1 MNLLDP
7 RFKYVP
13 AAATDIASTWRRF
26 GFDPLA
32 NEKRR
37 ARLKRLL
44 SSEAEP
50 AALSLVRSEHRL
62 KPDYGR

>member
-13 AAATDIASTWRRF
+13 AVETDIASTWRRF

-44 SSEAEP
+44 SPEAQP
-50 AALSLVRSEHRL
+50 AVLSLVRSGPRL
-62 KPDYGR
+62 KSEHEQ

>member
-13 AAATDIASTWRRF
+13 AVETDIASTWRRF

-37 ARLKRLL
+37 ARVKGLL
-44 SSEAEP
+44 SSEAPP
-50 AALSLVRSEHRL
+50 AALSLVRSERL
-62 KPDYGR
+62 KPEHGQ